1 MNNKIQLKINLL
13 IFMVIL
19 FSYCN
24 KSTDNNPSSP
34 INVSNEMDLKSQIQ
48 KLIKQGAIVID
59 VRTPEE
65 FQLAHYKN
73 AINIPHDQIEK
84 HLHELEKYKDKT
96 IIVYCRSGRRSG
108 IAKQILELNGFKN
121 IVNGINLN
129 SFPED
134 SIVKQ

>member
-1 MNNKIQLKINLL
+1 MKIQIKINLL

-34 INVSNEMDLKSQIQ
+34 TTVSNEMDLKSQIQ
-48 KLIKQGAIVID
+48 QLINQGALVID

-65 FQLAHYKN
+65 FQLAHYRD

-84 HLHELEKYKDKT
+84 HLSELEKYKNKT

-134 SIVKQ
+134 SIVQQ